1 MAKAPDMQLQGDL
14 QMEVMRALWRLDA
27 PSSVEQVRSELP
39 ARHRSAY
46 TTIQTVLNRL
56 AERGLLGRKRKG
68 KAILYSAK
76 FGEAGYYSRTL
87 RQTLA
92 KASGSAR
99 RAALAQLVGDMA
111 KGERE
116 EVEGL
121 AREVAKKRNGRR
133 GR

>member
-1 MAKAPDMQLQGDL
+1 MAKVPDMQLQGDL
-14 QMEVMRALWRLDA
+14 QMEVMRVLWRLDA
-27 PSSVEQVRSELP
+27 PSSVEQVRSELST
-39 ARHRSAY
+39 RHRGAY

-56 AERGLLGRKRKG
+56 AERGLLDRERKG
-68 KAILYSAK
+68 KSILYTAK
-76 FGEAGYYSRTL
+76 FSEADYYSQSL

-92 KASGSAR
+92 KASNPAR
-99 RAALAQLVGDMA
+99 RAALAQLVGGMA

-121 AREVAKKRNGRR
+121 ARGVAKKRNGRR